1 VRKKGLRR
9 AVKVWI
15 GKVHKV
21 SIKLFMY
28 KSIIEKLYI

>member
-1 VRKKGLRR
+1 VRKRGLRR
-9 AVKVWI
+9 VVKAWI
-15 GKVHKV
+15 EKVHKV